1 MLTWRCDASGD
12 WEMLTIFAEDMES
25 DPGWVKI
32 VRMTRI
38 VASLVPGHSSNTQGG
53 AGGGGRVL
61 HLDHAGARDQ
71 VPVVLPHHV
80 LGAHDGGADHTLQL
94 QGAVLLHIDV
104 RTSKY
109 SHLQQIFSINII
121 LYQYHQLTFG
131 TTTTNS
137 IFLLILGT
145 VLT

>member
-1 MLTWRCDASGD
+1 MLTWRCEASGD

-25 DPGWVKI
+25 DPGRMKI

-38 VASLVPGHSSNTQGG
+38 VASLVSGHSSNTQGG

-61 HLDHAGARDQ
+61 NLDDTRPGDQ
-71 VPVVLPHHV
+71 VTVVLPHHV

-94 QGAVLLHIDV
+94 QRTVLLHIDV

-109 SHLQQIFSINII
+109 SHLNR
-121 LYQYHQLTFG
+121 
-131 TTTTNS
+131 
-137 IFLLILGT
+137 
-145 VLT
+145 

>member
-1 MLTWRCDASGD
+1 
-12 WEMLTIFAEDMES
+12 MLTIFAEDMES

-80 LGAHDGGADHTLQL
+80 LGAHDGGADDALQL
-94 QGAVLLHIDV
+94 QRAVLLDV
-104 RTSKY
+104 DVWAPKYPHLSKMW
-109 SHLQQIFSINII
+109 S
-121 LYQYHQLTFG
+121 
-131 TTTTNS
+131 
-137 IFLLILGT
+137 
-145 VLT
+145 